1 MGMATREWLEQF
13 MMRKTLL
20 AVLISGAMV
29 TGVQAAGNQVNGYL
43 FGNIGQAEAEKPNL
57 IKGMSAEL
65 DALADSQGWGYRS
78 SWDDKDTAFK
88 IGAGIQLN
96 RHIAI
101 EFQYTDLGSPEY
113 KGTLTDGF
121 DTVGVKVTGDT
132 DGFGMN
138 LVGTLPF
145 DRFKLFG
152 KIGYHKLE
160 TEASVKVSTDFGSL
174 KMKETEKEWVTSYGI
189 GASYAFT
196 PQVELAAEFERYQ
209 DVADE
214 YDVDMASIG
223 LRYNF

>member
-1 MGMATREWLEQF
+1 

-43 FGNIGQAEAEKPNL
+43 FGNIGQADADASKVRN
-57 IKGMSAEL
+57 EL
-65 DALADSQGWGYRS
+65 DVVAEYVAWELDLDQGHSSFDEKDS
-78 SWDDKDTAFK
+78 AFK
-88 IGAGIQLN
+88 IGVGIQLN
-96 RHIAI
+96 QYVAV
-101 EFQYTDLGSPEY
+101 EFQYLDLGEISH
-113 KGTLTDGF
+113 KARGAGTFNGR
-121 DTVGVKVTGDT
+121 TGNMKTTADT
-132 DGFGMN
+132 DGFGAN

-145 DRFKLFG
+145 ERFKLFG
-152 KIGYHKLE
+152 KLGYHKLK
-160 TEASVKVSTDFGSL
+160 TDVKSSISINDPMISVRESGSDD
-174 KMKETEKEWVTSYGI
+174 TTEWVTSYGI

>member
-1 MGMATREWLEQF
+1 

-20 AVLISGAMV
+20 AVLVSGAMV
-29 TGVQAAGNQVNGYL
+29 SGVQAANNQVNGYL
-43 FGNIGQAEAEKPNL
+43 FGNIGQAEADKPGL
-57 IKGMSAEL
+57 VKDL
-65 DALADSQGWGYRS
+65 DAVFANEAATAGLGFRS

-96 RHIAI
+96 RHVAI
-101 EFQYTDLGSPEY
+101 EFQYIDLGSPEY
-113 KGTLTDGF
+113 KGTVTGFIDG
-121 DTVGVKVTGDT
+121 TLKVSGDT

-138 LVGTLPF
+138 LVGSLPF

-152 KIGYHKLE
+152 KVGYHKLE
-160 TEASVKVSTDFGSL
+160 TEATAKITDGVFTDKIKDS
-174 KMKETEKEWVTSYGI
+174 EKEWVTSYGI